1 MAGVQR
7 RLIRHP
13 RVYRCADSG
22 VYPFGF
28 RSTVRCSLRISDL
41 RIANEKAKS
50 LQTEGAGR
58 FLLRVSNYLEAAF
71 ALVEASRSTGRSPS
85 LRRRADL
92 FPYNPRALAVQ
103 GALSGAILR
112 KHMTRA
118 VLRRCRLV
126 VTTLTICVNA
136 VMAQEP
142 ESATLRK
149 VRDTGVV
156 TLGHRTVS
164 APFSYLDA
172 RRRPIGYSMDICQRV
187 VEAIRLRLG
196 QPEIEVR
203 LVPVTS
209 ATRLPMLAIGT
220 VDLEC
225 GVTTHTAERQKS
237 VAFSVTTF
245 VAASRLL
252 SKKSAEIFTI
262 DDLRGQSVATTLS
275 TTSIQYLT
283 AVNQSRGLDMRIH
296 AGADDQD
303 AFLMVRNDHAVAFAM
318 DDVLLRGVLA
328 SAPDAASYRISDEAL
343 TTEPYA
349 IGIVP
354 NDPVFKQLV
363 DGVIVG
369 LYRSGEIHDIYKK
382 WFESTVPLRNIN
394 LRMPMS
400 EQLKRVIVQP
410 TDSPDPAAYR

>member
-1 MAGVQR
+1 
-7 RLIRHP
+7 
-13 RVYRCADSG
+13 
-22 VYPFGF
+22 
-28 RSTVRCSLRISDL
+28 
-41 RIANEKAKS
+41 
-50 LQTEGAGR
+50 
-58 FLLRVSNYLEAAF
+58 
-71 ALVEASRSTGRSPS
+71 
-85 LRRRADL
+85 
-92 FPYNPRALAVQ
+92 
-103 GALSGAILR
+103 
-112 KHMTRA
+112 
-118 VLRRCRLV
+118 
-126 VTTLTICVNA
+126 
-136 VMAQEP
+136 MAQEP

-149 VRDTGVV
+149 IRDTGVV

-164 APFSYLDA
+164 VPFSYLDA

-225 GVTTHTAERQKS
+225 GVTTHTVERQKS

-252 SKKSAEIFTI
+252 SKKSAEIFII

-283 AVNQSRGLDMRIH
+283 AVNQSRGLDMKIH

-328 SAPDAASYRISDEAL
+328 SAPDAASYRMSDEAL

-400 EQLKRVIVQP
+400 EQLKRVIAQP
-410 TDSPDPAAYR
+410 TDSPDPATYR

>member
-1 MAGVQR
+1 M
-7 RLIRHP
+7 LP
-13 RVYRCADSG
+13 SE
-22 VYPFGF
+22 
-28 RSTVRCSLRISDL
+28 STALEVVAREVGI
-41 RIANEKAKS
+41 
-50 LQTEGAGR
+50 GAGTLEGHR
-58 FLLRVSNYLEAAF
+58 CGSGNATICLSSWRALRHR
-71 ALVEASRSTGRSPS
+71 ASRPMC
-85 LRRRADL
+85 RRADL
-92 FPYNPRALAVQ
+92 FPYNPWALAVQ
-103 GALSGAILR
+103 SALSRAVLR

-118 VLRRCRLV
+118 VLRRWRSVLA
-126 VTTLTICVNA
+126 TLTICAGA

-142 ESATLRK
+142 ESAALRK
-149 VRDTGVV
+149 IRDTGVV
-156 TLGHRTVS
+156 TLGHRTESV
-164 APFSYLDA
+164 PFSYFDA
-172 RRRPIGYSMDICQRV
+172 RRRPVGYSMDICQSV
-187 VEAIRLRLG
+187 VDAIRLRLG

-225 GVTTHTAERQKS
+225 GVTTNTVERQKL

-283 AVNQSRGLDMRIH
+283 AVNQSRSLDMRIL

-318 DDVLLRGVLA
+318 DDVLLRALLA
-328 SAPDAASYRISDEAL
+328 TAPDAANYRISDAAL

-369 LYRSGEIHDIYKK
+369 LYRSGKIRDIYKK
-382 WFESTVPLRNIN
+382 WFESTIPLRNIN
-394 LRMPMS
+394 LHMPMN
-400 EQLKRVIVQP
+400 EQLKQVIAQP
-410 TDSPDPAAYR
+410 TDSADPAHYR